1 MLKTI
6 IRVSQRHLV
15 PSFVSAVY
23 FMVRYRCFINLKS
36 RIQLNSRISFGPRTV
51 VKSFAIIQNT
61 KGRIKIGKNCA
72 IGSFNHIS
80 TIDADITIGDF
91 VRMGPGVTI
100 MAMTDNYRQ
109 KDKLIKDQ
117 GYSHK
122 GIKIG
127 NDVFIG
133 ANALILDGC
142 EIGDGAV
149 IGVGSIVN
157 KNVPPYSIVFGVP
170 AKIIF
175 HRSDP

>member
-1 MLKTI
+1 MLEAI
-6 IRVSQRHLV
+6 IRASQRHLI
-15 PSFVSAVY
+15 PSFISAIY
-23 FMVRYRCFINLKS
+23 YTLRHGCLINLKA
-36 RIQLNSRISFGPRTV
+36 RVQLNRRISFGRGTV

-61 KGRIKIGKNCA
+61 KGRIKIGKDCA

-80 TIDADITIGDF
+80 TIDADITIGDY
-91 VRMGPGVTI
+91 VRMGPRVTI
-100 MAMTDNYRQ
+100 MAMTSNYRK
-109 KDKLIKDQ
+109 KDRLVMDQ
-117 GYSHK
+117 GYFHK

-133 ANALILDGC
+133 ANAVILDGC

-157 KNVPPYSIVFGVP
+157 KDIPPYSVVFGIP

-175 HRSDP
+175 YRR